1 MTKFYEAWAFV
12 RATEGAL
19 TQIMDT
25 LRPLGTYKYSLSLD
39 YELTRS
45 AAPWAQPRAC
55 IVTPS
60 LRLCCLVQVGSCLA
74 TVERAWRTIQQREAS
89 CSCDRL
95 ARTESARPLTT
106 GATLP
111 LGLLGQ
117 QNTLRCRLVQ
127 KQENISCLEI
137 VGHALESE

>member
-1 MTKFYEAWAFV
+1 MGVLRGLGFRVSDGGRVDTDHGHPASARHIQV
-12 RATEGAL
+12 LALARLRA
-19 TQIMDT
+19 D
-25 LRPLGTYKYSLSLD
+25 K
-39 YELTRS
+39 
-45 AAPWAQPRAC
+45 
-55 IVTPS
+55 
-60 LRLCCLVQVGSCLA
+60 VGSCLA

-95 ARTESARPLTT
+95 ARTESARPFTT

-111 LGLLGQ
+111 LGLSGQ

-127 KQENISCLEI
+127 KQENISCLDI